1 VLVVLGAAADE
12 VRHAADLGDVDVVD
26 NPAWAQ
32 GQSTSLRV
40 GLVALASDPADRA
53 PDAVLVSVVDQP
65 GMTAAVVTRLLSAW
79 RTSDAVVVQA
89 TYDGRPRNPVLLDA
103 SVLDEVGTSVDG
115 DEGARRW
122 LAERRRTAPE
132 SVVLVEC
139 GDVGRPDDVD
149 TPADLRG
156 YDTDSDDPHRDDL
169 DTPEPTGHDVLA
181 ASGPA
186 DRSAR

>member
-89 TYDGRPRNPVLLDA
+89 TYDGRPRNPVLLDG

-149 TPADLRG
+149 TPADLSG
-156 YDTDSDDPHRDDL
+156 YDASDDDARTDDP
-169 DTPEPTGHDVLA
+169 DPTGHDVLA